1 LKRNWTKIAIALG
14 PLMLISSFVW
24 EFARMN
30 PDYKFLIQPW
40 AMRGNEMVH
49 GDVFAAL
56 GIFLLIAGLATSW
69 ERATKPLYSVVI
81 VLFIVIAGAAVTAKY
96 SDTTFDLTVNTVTAV
111 FIALA
116 VSIAISLALRSQLR
130 RRSRL
135 FARALPIFV
144 VFFILVMGLISVTIL
159 DTTISTESWIALSVF
174 MVFSAVVALSL
185 RPIDMAANR
194 LLVMAVVT
202 TWGVVVL
209 SAGAIRQTLIDTQLI
224 TVQVDGTSGIAAQY
238 KDVQAASGWW
248 LAGFGLTI
256 MFVGSAGL
264 WAKRR
269 DHVAAL
275 ARARKQREAAEISAR
290 EIQEAAD
297 AYAAELAAS
306 SN

>member
-49 GDVFAAL
+49 GDVFVAL

-69 ERATKPLYSVVI
+69 ERATKPLYSVLI
-81 VLFIVIAGAAVTAKY
+81 VLFIVIAGAAVTANY
-96 SDTTFDLTVNTVTAV
+96 SDTTFDLTVNTVTAI

-144 VFFILVMGLISVTIL
+144 VFFILVMGLISATIL

-174 MVFSAVVALSL
+174 MAFSAVVAVSL

-256 MFVGSAGL
+256 MFVGSVGL